1 MRSRLSRRA
10 LLVLLVAALA
20 ATAARLAAPSEAH
33 PTKPSRT
40 LICGSERW
48 RVKTLQD
55 RPKLYSAK
63 PKTVAWL
70 MGLKRPKPTPKNRS
84 NFERHIYSVEA
95 AVTDVLQEADKD
107 LHVVLEDGPAHM
119 VAESP
124 NAPVTGRAPNSI
136 ELHPILD
143 FACLTTRPRRE
154 LATALP
160 QTQDGLRHSRR
171 LPRVPHGDP
180 VLHRVVAAHR
190 ALRPRHQLLSPRLPL
205 VAVSAR
211 AGRAVTVALELS

>member
-1 MRSRLSRRA
+1 MNPRFGRRI

-20 ATAARLAAPSEAH
+20 ATAARLAAPTQAH
-33 PTKPSRT
+33 PTKPSRA

-70 MGLKRPKPTPKNRS
+70 MGLTRPKPAPKDRS

-124 NAPVTGRAPNSI
+124 NAPFCSVDATGYRKKQMAKARDKVKVCAQARIVGVVFWDRPHNVTGRAPNAI

-143 FACLTTRPRRE
+143 FACF
-154 LATALP
+154 
-160 QTQDGLRHSRR
+160 
-171 LPRVPHGDP
+171 
-180 VLHRVVAAHR
+180 
-190 ALRPRHQLLSPRLPL
+190 
-205 VAVSAR
+205 SA
-211 AGRAVTVALELS
+211 

>member
-1 MRSRLSRRA
+1 MPKLRPVRRTFRRRA
-10 LLVLLVAALA
+10 LFVLLVAAVA
-20 ATAARLAAPSEAH
+20 ATAARLAAPTQAH
-33 PTKPSRT
+33 PTKPSRA

-70 MGLKRPKPTPKNRS
+70 MGLTRPKPTPKARS
-84 NFERHIYSVEA
+84 TFERHIYSVEA

-107 LHVVLEDGPAHM
+107 LHVVLEEGPAHM

-124 NAPVTGRAPNSI
+124 NAPFCSVGATAYRKKQMAKARDKVKVCAHARIVGVVFWDRPHNVTGRAPNSI

-143 FACLTTRPRRE
+143 FACLTN
-154 LATALP
+154 
-160 QTQDGLRHSRR
+160 
-171 LPRVPHGDP
+171 
-180 VLHRVVAAHR
+180 
-190 ALRPRHQLLSPRLPL
+190 
-205 VAVSAR
+205 
-211 AGRAVTVALELS
+211 